1 MANMMVMM
9 YDGWCLHFCVHE
21 CLSEH
26 GERAGDRASERE
38 RERESAR
45 ETAMM
50 TVIIHNDAFR
60 SCLLAHTMNMT
71 MVLVKQTVASIKPQ
85 GGGSGGL
92 SG

>member
-38 RERESAR
+38 RERQR
-45 ETAMM
+45 ERERDCDDDR
-50 TVIIHNDAFR
+50 HNSQR
-60 SCLLAHTMNMT
+60 CCSIMLAGTYYEHDDGAC
-71 MVLVKQTVASIKPQ
+71 QTDCRKH
-85 GGGSGGL
+85 
-92 SG
+92 